1 MKMMFIDD
9 EAICSR
15 TQDHS
20 ILRSMFK
27 FYSVHEVSITPAY
40 LVLKLHPNHNNIYP
54 LYPFE
59 YFRSYWSARLRSAGD
74 RDLFTIAEMF

>member
-9 EAICSR
+9 EAICSQS
-15 TQDHS
+15 QDHS

-27 FYSVHEVSITPAY
+27 FYSVHAVSITPQY
-40 LVLKLHPNHNNIYP
+40 LVLKLHPNHTNIYP

-59 YFRSYWSARLRSAGD
+59 YLRSYWSARLRSAGD
-74 RDLFTIAEMF
+74 RDLLAIA